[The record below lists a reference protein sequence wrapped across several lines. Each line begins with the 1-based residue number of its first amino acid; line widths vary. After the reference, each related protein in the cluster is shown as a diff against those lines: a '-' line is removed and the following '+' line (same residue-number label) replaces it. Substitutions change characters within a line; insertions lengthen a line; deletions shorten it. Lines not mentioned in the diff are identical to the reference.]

1 MFVQINREH
10 DEKYIYQQIY
20 EVIKNQIL
28 QRILAV
34 HEKLPSKRQLA
45 TQLQVSVNSVTLA
58 YEQLLAEGYIYT
70 IERSGYFVEEIML
83 FDF

>member
-34 HEKLPSKRQLA
+34 HEKLYKD
-45 TQLQVSVNSVTLA
+45 
-58 YEQLLAEGYIYT
+58 YT
-70 IERSGYFVEEIML
+70 
-83 FDF
+83 FDELREMTKE